1 MARLREGCS
10 GMDSTVVLGPR
21 RAEGG
26 SCDRHRS
33 YAGHMAGRLSLEAC
47 LAGRDLTEPRL
58 SPNGRTVAF
67 VANTPGPDGSRADVI
82 VMSVDGGP
90 ERILTTDPVRPGR
103 AMGGGVL
110 DWWPDSR
117 SLVAIDKSGDL
128 VRVFLDGRTTRLL
141 AAEGRTLS
149 SPTVEPNSSDDSPR
163 IALVVDQ
170 AEIVV
175 LDSATARTER
185 VDRGDHDFVIDPVW
199 WRGRPLWMAWS
210 APDMPWDRSA
220 LVTPSGVM
228 ADAADRQMQ
237 QPRAAGD
244 GSTLGWLDDA
254 SGWLNVVLADGRR
267 VSEPHEHGGPSWG
280 ERQRSWCWSPDG
292 RSIAFVRNEGGFG
305 RLCTYDI
312 DSGVVVERAK
322 AVHGQLS
329 WQGRHL
335 VALRTG
341 GKTPTQVVAYDT
353 SGDEWSRR
361 TLAIGPS
368 HSWEGEPSLVEPR
381 LVETTA
387 SDGTRLHARLFESPQ
402 PNGSLICWVHGG
414 PTDQWQVTFMPR
426 FNYWLDR
433 GWSILVPDHRGSTGH
448 GRRFTNGLRG
458 RWGDVDARDV
468 AELVDHVAD
477 GRRVFAFGSSAGG
490 LTALGLA
497 RIRPIAGEVVAYPVT
512 DIAGLDDATHR
523 FEAHYNRSLV
533 GDRTR
538 TEMLSRERSPIHHA
552 SSLARVPVLVFHGDA
567 DPVVPIEQ
575 SRRLVNAVRAA
586 GGDAELVEYAGE
598 GHGFRDPE
606 HRRDEYRRTEEFL
619 VRHSS

>member
-1 MARLREGCS
+1 
-10 GMDSTVVLGPR
+10 
-21 RAEGG
+21 
-26 SCDRHRS
+26 
-33 YAGHMAGRLSLEAC
+33 MAGRLSLEAC

-58 SPNGRTVAF
+58 SPDGRTVAF
-67 VANTPGPDGSRADVI
+67 VATTSGPDGSRADV
-82 VMSVDGGP
+82 VVVPVDGGP
-90 ERILTTDPVRPGR
+90 ERVVTTDPVRAGR
-103 AMGGGVL
+103 ALGGGVI

-117 SLVAIDKSGDL
+117 SVVAIDKYGDL
-128 VRVFLDGRTTRLL
+128 VRVFVDGRTTRLL
-141 AAEGRTLS
+141 AANGRTLS
-149 SPTVEPNSSDDSPR
+149 SPAVSSPTVSTPTGSH

-170 AEIVV
+170 AEVVV
-175 LDSATARTER
+175 LDVATGHTER
-185 VDRGDHDFVIDPVW
+185 VDRGEHDFVIDPVW
-199 WRGRPLWMAWS
+199 WRDRPLWMGWNG
-210 APDMPWDRSA
+210 PDMPWDRSA
-220 LVTPSGVM
+220 LVTPTGVM
-228 ADAADRQMQ
+228 ADTGRQMQ
-237 QPRAAGD
+237 QPRVAAD
-244 GSTLGWLDDA
+244 GSTLAWLDDV
-254 SGWLNVVLADGRR
+254 SGWLNVVFADGRR

-292 RSIAFVRNEGGFG
+292 RSVAFVRNEDGFG
-305 RLCTYDI
+305 RLCTYDLATGEVI
-312 DSGVVVERAK
+312 ERAK

-329 WQGRHL
+329 WHGHHL

-353 SGDEWSRR
+353 SADEWSRR

-368 HSWEGEPSLVEPR
+368 HTWEGETSLVEPR
-381 LVETTA
+381 LVEATA
-387 SDGTRLHARLFESPQ
+387 SDGTRLYARLFESPQ

-448 GRRFTNGLRG
+448 GRAFTTALHG
-458 RWGDVDARDV
+458 RWGDIDAHDV
-468 AELVDHVAD
+468 ADIVDQVAD

-497 RIRPIAGEVVAYPVT
+497 RRRSIAGAVVAYPVT
-512 DIAGLDDATHR
+512 DMAGLDEATHR
-523 FEAHYNRSLV
+523 FEAHYNRSLI
-533 GDRTR
+533 GDRAT
-538 TEMLSRERSPIHHA
+538 TERLSRERSPIHHA
-552 SSLARVPVLVFHGDA
+552 DELARVPLLVFHGDS
-567 DPVVPIEQ
+567 DPVVPIDQ
-575 SRRLVNAVRAA
+575 SRRLVSAVRAA

>member
-1 MARLREGCS
+1 
-10 GMDSTVVLGPR
+10 
-21 RAEGG
+21 
-26 SCDRHRS
+26 
-33 YAGHMAGRLSLEAC
+33 MAGRLSLEAC

-58 SPNGRTVAF
+58 SPDGRTVAF
-67 VANTPGPDGSRADVI
+67 VATTPGPDGSRSDVV
-82 VMSVDGGP
+82 VMPVEGGP
-90 ERILTTDPVRPGR
+90 ERIITSDPVRAGR
-103 AMGGGVL
+103 ALGGGVV
-110 DWWPDSR
+110 DWWPDSQ
-117 SLVAIDKSGDL
+117 SLVAIDKAGDL

-141 AAEGRTLS
+141 AADGRTLS
-149 SPTVEPNSSDDSPR
+149 SPVVSSSGSLAGSH

-170 AEIVV
+170 AEVLV
-175 LDSATARTER
+175 LDVATGRTER
-185 VDRGDHDFVIDPVW
+185 VDRGEHDFVIDPVW
-199 WRGRPLWMAWS
+199 WRDRPLWTAWN
-210 APDMPWDRSA
+210 APHMPWDRSA
-220 LVTPSGVM
+220 LVTPTGVM
-228 ADAADRQMQ
+228 ADAVDRQMQ
-237 QPRAAGD
+237 QPRVAAD
-244 GSTLGWLDDA
+244 GSTLAWLDDA

-267 VSEPHEHGGPSWG
+267 VSESHEHGGPSWG

-292 RSIAFVRNEGGFG
+292 GSIAFVRNEDGFG
-305 RLCTYDI
+305 RLCTYDLAT
-312 DSGVVVERAK
+312 GVVVERAK

-329 WQGRHL
+329 WHGRHL

-353 SGDEWSRR
+353 SSDDWSRR

-368 HSWEGEPSLVEPR
+368 HTWENETSLVEPR
-381 LVETTA
+381 LVEALA
-387 SDGTRLHARLFESPQ
+387 SDGTRLFARLFESPQ

-448 GRRFTNGLRG
+448 GRAFTTGLRG
-458 RWGDVDARDV
+458 RWGEVDADDV
-468 AELVDHVAD
+468 AVLVDHVAD

-497 RIRPIAGEVVAYPVT
+497 RRRAVAGAVVAYPVT
-512 DIAGLDDATHR
+512 DIAGLDESTHR

-533 GDRTR
+533 GDRAT
-538 TEMLSRERSPIHHA
+538 TERLSRERSPIHHA
-552 SSLARVPVLVFHGDA
+552 DELARVPLLVFHGDS
-567 DPVVPIEQ
+567 DPVVPIDQ
-575 SRRLVNAVRAA
+575 SRGLVSAVRAA